1 MIKRSEINEWL
12 HDLKWDDVVVSP
24 KKKKGALLGVH
35 SVLGF

>member
-24 KKKKGALLGVH
+24 KKKKG
-35 SVLGF
+35 